1 MRFENQARVRAG
13 LETLWD
19 FMMDIPQVSTC
30 IPGVEQVRAV
40 DPDRYVGMM
49 RVRVGPVALRFEG
62 EMTITERDKANWRA
76 TMKAGGSDRQTAGAV
91 RATMV
96 MELRQVS
103 GNETDLVVVTDANV
117 LGKLGEF
124 GQPVMRKKADS
135 IMKEFA
141 LNVSKRVG
149 DVQPA

>member
-1 MRFENQARVRAG
+1 MRFENQARVQAG

-19 FMMDIPQVSTC
+19 FMMDIAKVSTC
-30 IPGVEQVRAV
+30 IPGVDQVRAV

-62 EMTITERDKANWRA
+62 EMTITERDRSNWRA
-76 TMKAGGSDRQTAGAV
+76 AMTAGGADRQTAGAV
-91 RATMV
+91 RATMA

-103 GNETDLVVVTDANV
+103 ATETDLVVVTDASV
-117 LGKLGEF
+117 FGKLGEF
-124 GQPVMRKKADS
+124 GQPVMRKKADT

-141 LNVSKRVG
+141 LNVSRRVG